1 MEVLPMKK
9 RLLSIVMT
17 MAIAASLFAVFPS
30 DALATTYTGDF
41 STNLRWELDTV
52 TGTLNITRR
61 WDSDLAMQ
69 DFGSTGAPWYQY
81 RGAIR
86 TVVIEP
92 RITRIGNNAFADC
105 LNLSSVTIPPQTASI
120 GDQAFRGAI
129 ALKSIVLPAS
139 LRTMG
144 AGVFNGCVNLVGIGI
159 GAPAGLQNGF
169 FRIDNSA
176 ANGVVLFG
184 RDGENGAPVRL
195 IKASAGTGPTYAI
208 PSTVTAIEQ
217 EAFAYSSL
225 TEITIPASVNTIGR
239 DAFSWSTNLA
249 KATFEGHA
257 PQNLP
262 SGNLLLFDNV
272 AGGFTVY
279 YYPYTSRWPTPPNT
293 NWRGYTAI
301 AMTSYVTL
309 DRMQVALAV
318 GRATQL
324 IATVHPTN
332 ASQAVT
338 WSSGDTDIA
347 TVSPD
352 GAVRGQSIGET
363 LVTATTADGRASRS
377 CLVQVVDLVV
387 PVTGVSLDKAQ
398 LSLTAGGDSGFLT
411 ATVHPSTAT
420 NPALTW
426 TSSNPL
432 IAYVDVIP
440 QLIDPMDPNFDFGMD
455 PDLAQELYRIRRMVI
470 PVSPGTATITVRTA
484 DGNKSASCTV
494 TVKAPEGFVPV
505 SDVVLDN
512 RTIPMGARIN
522 LNDLAKVRPDNATN
536 REKLTW
542 SIISYTLTAEP
553 TMNDAGD
560 TIDVPFGQL
569 GTIVVQATVT
579 NGLADVEWGYAANT
593 SYTKTF
599 ELQVGDFIP
608 VTSITDVPDLAFAGV
623 PLTLKGT
630 VIPFSAS
637 NREITWSLG
646 QTNTAGVAQGDVE
659 RGLVIAQW
667 PGVVQVQATVRNG
680 LRTGPTNEM
689 RQDYTQTFTI
699 RVDPYTANGL
709 TLRANPGGTV
719 SSAPSQLAGGETVTI
734 SASPNTGYVFAGW
747 HSTNGGTF
755 ADANRATTQFTM
767 PRNETTVTAFFTFTG
782 LPGGGLPGDVGGG
795 TVLPTPIHYFTNN
808 SIYMRYSTVSFGHVT
823 VRDFHLFSHVT
834 LDGRTL
840 TRNSHYTTGRTG
852 SGFTEVILSNGYLDA
867 LNQGSHTLQVH
878 FRDYVSVSAVFTVLW
893 REQTSQTYDDVYT
906 SDWYF
911 SSVDYVTSRGWM
923 SGRAMEPRQFRPSE
937 AVTQGEA
944 IDALYRMAGSP
955 SVLNQHG
962 QPLQGRDASFEWV
975 RQNGILPIGGVYN
988 LDHAITRQD
997 VALLFNRLATVLRL
1011 TYPVVRE
1018 APNFADEWQIDPN
1031 ARNAVVR
1038 LFRAGVIGGRTA
1050 TSFVPLGQT
1059 TRAEYAATLHR
1070 FAEAV
1075 GRW

>member
-1 MEVLPMKK
+1 MKK
-9 RLLSIVMT
+9 RLLSIAMT
-17 MAIAASLFAVFPS
+17 LAIAVSLFAAFPS
-30 DALATTYTGDF
+30 DAMAATYTGDF

-52 TGTLNITRR
+52 TGKLNITRR

-69 DFGSTGAPWYQY
+69 DFSSTGAPWYQY

-105 LNLSSVTIPPQTASI
+105 LNLADVTIPPQTATI
-120 GDQAFRGAI
+120 GDNAFRGAI

-139 LRTMG
+139 LRTLG
-144 AGVFNGCVNLVGIGI
+144 AGVFNGCVNLTGIGI
-159 GAPAGLQNGF
+159 GSPAGLQNAF
-169 FRIDNSA
+169 FTIDDSA
-176 ANGVVLFG
+176 ANGVVLLG

-195 IKASAGTGPTYAI
+195 IKASVGTGPTYAV
-208 PSTVTAIEQ
+208 PATVTTIEQ
-217 EAFAYSSL
+217 EAFARSGL
-225 TEITIPASVNTIGR
+225 TEVTIPASVNTIGR

-301 AMTSYVTL
+301 AMTSYITL

-324 IATVHPTN
+324 VATVHPTN
-332 ASQAVT
+332 ASQTVT
-338 WSSGDTDIA
+338 WSSGDTGIA

-352 GAVRGQSIGET
+352 GTVRGHSLGET
-363 LVTATTADGRASRS
+363 FVTATTADGRASRS

-387 PVTGVSLDKAQ
+387 PVAAVSLDKGQ

-411 ATVHPSTAT
+411 ATVHPSNAT
-420 NPALTW
+420 NSELTW
-426 TSSNPL
+426 SSSNPL
-432 IAYVDVIP
+432 VAYVDVIP
-440 QLIDPMDPNFDFGMD
+440 QLIDPLDPNFDFGMD
-455 PDLAQELYRIRRMVI
+455 PDLAQELYRIRRMVV

-484 DGNKSASCTV
+484 DGNRTATCAVTV
-494 TVKAPEGFVPV
+494 TAPDGFVPV
-505 SDVVLDN
+505 SDVVLDTG
-512 RTIPMGARIN
+512 TIPMGARVN
-522 LNDLAKVRPDNATN
+522 LNDLATVRPEDATN
-536 REKLTW
+536 KEKLTW
-542 SIISYTLTAEP
+542 SIVSYASISEP
-553 TMNDAGD
+553 TMNEAGT
-560 TIDVPFGQL
+560 TIEVPFGQL
-569 GTIVVQATVT
+569 GTVVVQATVT

-593 SYTKTF
+593 HYMKTF
-599 ELQVGDFIP
+599 ELQVTDFIP

-623 PLTLKGT
+623 PLTLGGT
-630 VIPFSAS
+630 VNPHSAS
-637 NREITWSLG
+637 NREIVWSLG

-667 PGVVQVQATVRNG
+667 PGVVQVRATVRNG
-680 LRTGPTNEM
+680 LRTGPANEM
-689 RQDYTQTFTI
+689 RQDFTQTFTI
-699 RVDPYTANGL
+699 RVDPYTAHAL
-709 TLRANPGGTV
+709 TLRANPGGSV
-719 SSAPSQLAGGETVTI
+719 GSAPSQLAGGETI
-734 SASPNTGYVFAGW
+734 SITASPNTGYVFAGW
-747 HSTNGGTF
+747 HSTNGGAF
-755 ADANRATTQFTM
+755 ADANRATTRFTM
-767 PRNETTVTAFFTFTG
+767 PGNETTVTAFFTFTG
-782 LPGGGLPGDVGGG
+782 LPGGSLPGDVGGG

-808 SIYMRYSTVSFGHVT
+808 SIYLRYSAVSFGHVT

-840 TRNSHYTTGRTG
+840 TQNSHYTTGRTG
-852 SGFTEVILSNGYLDA
+852 SGFTEIILSNGYLDS
-867 LNQGSHTLQVH
+867 LYQGAHTLQVH

-893 REQTSQTYDDVYT
+893 HEQTSQTFDDVYV
-906 SDWYF
+906 SDWHY
-911 SSVDYVTSRGWM
+911 SSVEYATSRGWM
-923 SGRAMEPRQFRPSE
+923 SGRAAEPRKFRPSE

-944 IDALYRMAGSP
+944 IDAIYRMAGTP

-975 RQNGILPIGGVYN
+975 RQNGILPVGGNFN
-988 LDHAITRQD
+988 LDSGITRQD
-997 VALLFNRLATVLRL
+997 IALLFNRLATVLRL

-1018 APNFADEWQIDPN
+1018 APSFADEWQIDPN

-1050 TSFVPLGQT
+1050 TSFVPLGQM
-1059 TRAEYAATLHR
+1059 TRAEYAAMLHR
-1070 FAEAV
+1070 FSEAV